1 MYYAAIKMV
10 KQRIGSTKG
19 ANKFRYTSFRNK
31 IDDLKIEPAKSLIKR
46 HHDYVET
53 SHFLS
58 TFEHWKDIN
67 RSGNFSN
74 FAEENENKIQTLAQI
89 LYHQQAIFSSLK
101 AHIDLHDDKSLEP
114 LCELLAQFV
123 HDLGPD
129 FMVFYEDTLKCLLSM
144 LENAVSVENSSVF
157 EWGFNC
163 LAYIFKYLSRVL
175 AQDLNRTFELLFPL
189 LSHQKEYLS
198 RFSAEALSFL
208 VRKSKAT
215 SLQHF
220 IESSV
225 AKLDETHDVHF
236 YDGLETLFEE
246 SLKTTSESLHSKTNV
261 IIGAL
266 LPQVINSNG
275 SDSISLFCD
284 ILMDILRHAS
294 SENVAEVYH
303 FILEKLSESVASKK
317 CDTTDKIAKVLATLG
332 FAESG
337 RKVPSWENFVT
348 IVQRLMD
355 NASPENKPRSETFA
369 FLFAVL
375 LRNADV
381 SVLTQFHKKMFEFYL
396 AEYTDSFLEFFTTC
410 LNMASERVFVFN
422 GSRFLQKY
430 IRDHWATSFGKLS
443 LFLFKLE
450 ENETVKEKLNIT
462 LPEEFISKTF
472 SDMISANEDYYKILT
487 CLSILSYR
495 KNDDQNIDYFS
506 SLKGMS
512 KSLNEFNDFQ
522 KDVFGVFLG
531 LSLSNYNV
539 DDEGVYDILS
549 MVKERMS
556 ALRNSLFF
564 VKGLRTF
571 LQCLKKNDLFAAKLV
586 QLVKDDDYL
595 LIKELTNNL
604 LLPNS
609 KLRYETLYLLY
620 DLMGMVNYDVPD
632 VLKTCAILEEIP
644 QTLEHARDFTAR
656 IRSMGSEFAKTTS
669 NTIYNMIFF
678 KHMFGLLNV
687 RFSPIWDGVYE
698 ILPNVYE
705 KDQQL
710 VWDLSLQFLTV
721 LDKNFVLQYPE
732 EPMVELT
739 RDEWWSVSVVRLDDA
754 INACNKV
761 FDGYFFEEGSLL
773 DIMKERR
780 GNLEYPQL
788 IRNQTLKL
796 LLSISSLAERHSRDL
811 VPFFFNSKENEEIFG
826 EQLEDKSNTAAS
838 WNDAD
843 RNLLLKLLGKF
854 KNIRSVYHSD
864 EIYERLLTLLSSRNS
879 EVQKLAL
886 SAIFA
891 YKDKTIN
898 KYKEN
903 LNSLLDDTL
912 FKDEISR
919 LMASD
924 ETKIIESQ
932 DEHVLIPV
940 ILRILFGRAQ
950 TPSTS
955 GIKKSRKNAVITVL
969 PNFDEKYVTQFLQ
982 LGSERLNFSYYF
994 NDYTV
999 AKEEVTLLTLRR
1011 VVGFVTI
1018 INSLFSVL
1026 GVKFPKSLESTIAPL
1041 IYSSA
1046 VSSFVLQEKMSEN
1059 NIDKMAINARQQI
1072 MKAFYQLFEYYSETL
1087 PWDLYIDD
1095 LFKVVVNPRLKAFEE
1110 ENLQQPSAMMKMITF
1125 WSSHKTLYK
1134 FLYYNNNAAARALIR
1149 TLSNDKAK
1157 ESVVA
1162 IILSFVNNL
1171 VTGATEE
1178 SSYAELVAICVSGSL
1193 LKLPVL
1199 FSEAMSPEVSTAAVN
1214 LLLNITNAGFIQ
1226 DNDTRRLLVD
1236 SLSVALEKH
1245 AKSIPIKD
1253 VAKILSVLVTVVAE
1267 YDCSWSDIEPLYKQ
1281 LSVLFRYY
1289 VDKTV
1294 RVTLA
1299 NVFVSI
1305 AQRFPDFEKVASL
1318 LSDLNSYGND
1328 RMQGYDFKRRL
1339 PAFKEIVENDFK
1351 TMNDLEW
1358 MPILYSCLFFIND
1371 FDELAIR
1378 TSATSVINSYTDYLN
1393 LQTDEVRSQKAVQLM
1408 KEIVLP
1414 NLKLGLRK
1422 KKDDIK
1428 NEYIS
1433 VLAYIV
1439 TNSEVYTDLND
1450 MKVLLMKGDQEADF
1464 FFNINHIQIHR
1475 RQRAV
1480 KRLCELAPQLHENSI
1495 SHYLIPAI
1503 ENWVFCEDEKYR
1515 NLCNEV
1521 ITALGKLSN
1530 FVSWNQY
1537 KALIRRYKSMLK
1549 MDSPHLKEIVLVIV
1563 NVSVSIK
1570 NSLLFLSDANCG
1582 LPSIRKFP
1590 SKLDEPKLFI
1600 ANELYS
1606 DLTKFLNKRDDET
1619 IVARIPLSE
1628 ATVNLIL
1635 GLPQDTVV
1643 SYLPGTLTSVCQVL
1657 RSRSE
1662 ELRDAVR
1669 KNLSKLAVILG
1680 AAYLSFIIKE
1690 LKGALTRGSQIHVL
1704 SFSIHHVLV
1713 SLNDH
1718 LVQGDL
1724 DSSAD
1729 MIAGVIME
1737 DTFGAAGQEKDAEG
1751 YTSKMKEVKHNKSY
1765 DTAEILSNSISLEK
1779 FGSLLHPVKALL
1791 LEKLPLK
1798 VQNKLDELLRR
1809 YVLGL
1814 SKSPESAKFEVLAL
1828 CHEIYQQSLGP
1839 EAYKTFRKK
1848 RTLDEKEE
1856 FFTVDLN
1863 SKFTHVE
1870 TESSLFVHTLQRLSF
1885 DLLRT
1890 SLSKNANLMD
1900 AQYLEGF
1907 IPIFKK
1913 SLNSD
1918 DEGVLIS
1925 TLRILTMIVKIN
1937 FSEDNEPIFKNCARK
1952 VFNII
1957 KDSPSTSSELCQL
1970 GLKFLSVLIR
1980 HKNVEIKNSSLS
1992 YILTRILPDFNEP
2005 HKQGLAFN
2013 FLKSLITKHVVLP
2026 ELYDVVDVVSEIM
2039 IANHTKE
2046 IRDVARSVFFQ
2057 FMMEYDHS
2065 KGRLEKKFKFLIDN
2079 LQYSSPEGRIS
2090 VMETISLVINK
2101 SSTELL
2107 SKLSS
2112 SLFVGLAN
2120 VAVNDSFP
2128 KCREMASQLLHDL
2141 LTKVGEEGTS
2151 TMEKYI
2157 IAWLKQTSNNQYLSL
2172 GLRIYK
2178 IYLEVF
2184 GLNKE
2189 HNQELHEL
2197 AIMRVQYIIE
2207 NTDLGSEIPW
2217 ELIYLAL
2224 QLFGSYSNKAGGET
2238 FKSSFHAA
2246 WKNVFNCLLYPHSWV
2261 RLAATRLVSLM
2272 VEQKDNFESFPSDY
2286 DIQTIAFRVFRQL
2299 GAPSISEKLADASV
2313 KILVQIIMSWKEK
2326 DQQYIAPKGQEH
2338 EEEDD
2343 EENGDGQELKY
2354 ISSIDFA
2361 VSKAAHIL
2369 RSEKLVL
2376 SESFVG
2382 KKAMIQLLALMIQ
2395 ILDSAIVEK
2404 ESEKIIMSL
2413 FMYLENERSIDE
2425 QEEEL
2430 QDLAKECLQF
2440 LENKLTVPQFTAA
2453 YSAVKQEVYVRRQER
2468 RAKRAVL
2475 AVRAPDVAANRKF
2488 KKHARSREK
2497 RKHQKDENG
2506 FYKKKRRV

>member
-1 MYYAAIKMV
+1 MV
-10 KQRIGSTKG
+10 KQRIGSTKS

-67 RSGNFSN
+67 RSGNFSS
-74 FAEENENKIQTLAQI
+74 FAEENESKIQTLAQI
-89 LYHQQAIFSSLK
+89 LHHQQAIFNSLK
-101 AHIDLHDDKSLEP
+101 VHIDLHDDKSLEP

-129 FMVFYEDTLKCLLSM
+129 FMVYYEDSLKCLLDM
-144 LENAVSVENSSVF
+144 LENAVSIENSSVF

-175 AQDLNRTFELLFPL
+175 AQDLSRTFELLFPL

-215 SLQHF
+215 SLTNF

-246 SLKTTSESLHSKTNV
+246 SMKTTSESLHSKTNI
-261 IIGAL
+261 IIGTL
-266 LPQVINSNG
+266 LAQVINSNG
-275 SDSISLFCD
+275 VESISLFCD

-294 SENVAEVYH
+294 HDNVAEVYQ
-303 FILEKLSESVASKK
+303 FILEKLSESVVSEK
-317 CDTTDKIAKVLATLG
+317 CANTDKIAKILATLA

-337 RKVPSWENFVT
+337 KKVPTWEAFVT
-348 IVQRLMD
+348 VVQKLMT
-355 NASPENKPRSETFA
+355 NVSAENKPRAETFS

-381 SVLTQFHKKMFEFYL
+381 SILTQFHKKMFEFYL
-396 AEYTDSFLEFFTTC
+396 AEYPETFLEFFTTC
-410 LNMASERVFVFN
+410 LKMASERVFTFN
-422 GSRFLQKY
+422 GSKFLQNY
-430 IRDHWATSFGKLS
+430 IKEHWTFNSEKIA
-443 LFLFKLE
+443 LFLFNLE
-450 ENETVKEKLNIT
+450 ENEYVKEKLNII
-462 LPEEFISKTF
+462 LPEAFISSTV
-472 SDMISANEDYYKILT
+472 SDMLSANENYYKVLT
-487 CLSILSYR
+487 CSSILSYC
-495 KNDDQNIDYFS
+495 KSYGQNIDYFPY
-506 SLKGMS
+506 LQEMS
-512 KSLNEFNDFQ
+512 KNLNEFDDFQ
-522 KDVFGVFLG
+522 KDVFGILLG
-531 LSLSNYNV
+531 LNLCKHSIEDESVFELLSFVKKDAFSLRS
-539 DDEGVYDILS
+539 
-549 MVKERMS
+549 
-556 ALRNSLFF
+556 SLFF
-564 VKGLRTF
+564 VKGLRTL
-571 LQCLKKNDLFAAKLV
+571 LQHLQKNELFAAKLT
-586 QLVKDDDYL
+586 QLVKEDDYF

-620 DLMGMVNYDVPD
+620 DLMRMVNYEVPN

-656 IRSMGSEFAKTTS
+656 IRAMGSEFTKTTS
-669 NTIYNMIFF
+669 NPIHNMIFF

-710 VWDLSLQFLTV
+710 VWDLSLHFLTV
-721 LDKNFVLQYPE
+721 LDKNSLVQYPE
-732 EPMVELT
+732 DPMPEST
-739 RDEWWSVSVVRLDDA
+739 RDDWWSVSVVRLDDA
-754 INACNKV
+754 ISGCNKV
-761 FDGYFFEEGSLL
+761 FDEYFFEKGSFF

-811 VPFFFNSKENEEIFG
+811 VPFFFNNKENEEIFG
-826 EQLEDKSNTAAS
+826 EQPENKCNTAAT

-843 RNLLLKLLGKF
+843 RNLLLKLLAKF
-854 KNIRSVYHSD
+854 SNIRSVYHSD
-864 EIYERLLTLLSSRNS
+864 EIYERLMTLLSSRNS

-898 KYKEN
+898 KYKDN

-919 LMASD
+919 LMATD
-924 ETKIIESQ
+924 ESKIVENQ

-955 GIKKSRKNAVITVL
+955 GIKKSRKNAVISVL
-969 PNFDEKYVTQFLQ
+969 PNFEEKYVTQFLQ
-982 LGSERLNFSYYF
+982 LGSERLNYAYYF
-994 NDYTV
+994 DHYIV

-1011 VVGFVTI
+1011 IAGFVTI

-1026 GVKFPKSLESTIAPL
+1026 GTKFPNSLESTIAPL

-1046 VSSFVLQEKMSEN
+1046 VSSFVLREKMSEN

-1095 LFKVVVNPRLKAFEE
+1095 FFKVVVSPRLEAFED
-1110 ENLQQPSAMMKMITF
+1110 ENLQQPSAIMKMITF
-1125 WSSHKTLYK
+1125 WSSNKRLYK
-1134 FLYYNNNAAARALIR
+1134 FLYYKDYAAARALMR

-1178 SSYAELVAICVSGSL
+1178 TSYAELVAICVSGSL

-1199 FSEAMSPEVSTAAVN
+1199 FSEAMSPEVSTTAVN
-1214 LLLNITNAGFIQ
+1214 VLLNITNAGFIQ
-1226 DNDTRRLLVD
+1226 DNDTRRLLVN
-1236 SLSVALEKH
+1236 SLSVALENH
-1245 AKSIPIKD
+1245 AKNISIKD
-1253 VAKILSVLVTVVAE
+1253 IAKILSVLVTVVAD
-1267 YDCSWSDIEPLYKQ
+1267 YDCSWNDIEPLYEQ
-1281 LSVLFRYY
+1281 LSALFRHY
-1289 VDKTV
+1289 VDRTV
-1294 RVTLA
+1294 RATLA
-1299 NVFVSI
+1299 KVFVSI
-1305 AQRFPDFEKVASL
+1305 AQRFPDFERVANL
-1318 LSDLNSYGND
+1318 LSDLNSYSND
-1328 RMQGYDFKRRL
+1328 RMQGYDFERRL
-1339 PAFKEIVENDFK
+1339 PAFKQIVENDFR
-1351 TMNDLEW
+1351 TMSDLEW

-1378 TSATSVINSYTDYLN
+1378 TNATSVINSFSDYLN
-1393 LQTDEVRSQKAVQLM
+1393 LQTDDATLHKALKLM
-1408 KEIVLP
+1408 KQIVLP

-1439 TNSEVYTDLND
+1439 TNSKVFTDLND

-1464 FFNINHIQIHR
+1464 FFNVNHIQIHR

-1503 ENWVFCEDEKYR
+1503 ESWVFCDDEKYR

-1521 ITALGKLSN
+1521 IIALGTLSN
-1530 FVSWNQY
+1530 FLSWNQY

-1563 NVSVSIK
+1563 NLSVSVK
-1570 NSLLFLSDANCG
+1570 NSLLSLRDDSDG

-1590 SKLDEPKLFI
+1590 SKLDEPKSFI
-1600 ANELYS
+1600 ENELYP

-1680 AAYLSFIIKE
+1680 AAYLAFIIKE
-1690 LKGALTRGSQIHVL
+1690 LRGALTRGSQIHVL

-1713 SLNDH
+1713 SLNGY
-1718 LVQGDL
+1718 LVQGDM
-1724 DSSAD
+1724 DGSAD

-1765 DTAEILSNSISLEK
+1765 DTAEILSNNISLEK

-1798 VQNKLDELLRR
+1798 VQHKLDELLRR

-1814 SKSPESAKFEVLAL
+1814 AKSVESAKFEVLAL
-1828 CHEIYQQSLGP
+1828 CHEIYQQSLGS
-1839 EAYKTFRKK
+1839 ETNKIFKRKP
-1848 RTLDEKEE
+1848 TLDEKEE
-1856 FFTVDLN
+1856 FFIVDLN
-1863 SKFTHVE
+1863 SKSGNVE
-1870 TESSLFVHTLQRLSF
+1870 TENSLYVHTLQKLSF

-1890 SLSKNANLMD
+1890 SLSKNANLMN

-1907 IPIFKK
+1907 IPILKK
-1913 SLNSD
+1913 SLNSA

-1925 TLRILTMIVKIN
+1925 TLRILTMIVKID

-1980 HKNVEIKNSSLS
+1980 HKDVEIKNSSLS

-2013 FLKSLITKHVVLP
+2013 FLKSLIAKHVVLP

-2079 LQYSSPEGRIS
+2079 LQYSSPEGRMS

-2101 SSTELL
+2101 STVELL

-2112 SLFVGLAN
+2112 SLFVSLAN

-2128 KCREMASQLLHDL
+2128 KCREMASHLLHNL
-2141 LTKVGEEGTS
+2141 LTKVGEDGTT

-2197 AIMRVQYIIE
+2197 AILRIQYIIE
-2207 NTDLGSEIPW
+2207 NTTLGSEIPW

-2224 QLFGSYSNKAGGET
+2224 QLFGSYSNKSGAET
-2238 FKSSFHAA
+2238 FKQSFQTT
-2246 WKNVFNCLLYPHSWV
+2246 WKNVSNCLLYPHSWV
-2261 RLAATRLVSLM
+2261 RLAATRLIYLM
-2272 VEQKDNFESFPSDY
+2272 VEQRENFEFPPSDY
-2286 DIQTIAFRVFRQL
+2286 DVQTIAFRVFRQL

-2313 KILVQIIMSWKEK
+2313 KILVQIIISWKEK
-2326 DQQYIAPKGQEH
+2326 DQQYITPKGQEH
-2338 EEEDD
+2338 EEEIDD
-2343 EENGDGQELKY
+2343 EEELKY
-2354 ISSIDFA
+2354 TSSVDFA

-2382 KKAMIQLLALMIQ
+2382 KKAMIQLLALMVQ
-2395 ILDSAIVEK
+2395 ILDSATIEK

-2413 FMYLENERSIDE
+2413 FMFLEKENSIDE

-2440 LENKLTVPQFTAA
+2440 LESKLTVSQFTTA
-2453 YSAVKQEVYVRRQER
+2453 YAAVKQKVYVRRQER
-2468 RAKRAVL
+2468 KAKRAVL
-2475 AVRAPDVAANRKF
+2475 AVKAPDVAANRKF